1 MSEHLSQKSPRKAK
15 PTFSYAI
22 ISMALILFL
31 VGILGT
37 GYFVLQKSI
46 NHLKESIEVEVELKD
61 SVSEADIAALKD
73 YLSKNQGIKSFNF
86 VSRNAAVESF
96 EKEIG
101 QDITDIAGFNPLY
114 DAFIIKLNAEF
125 SNEETFKALKK
136 SILAQQGVNNVNYS
150 SVAMDLVGSNTQKV
164 LVITGITAFILL
176 LISLSLIDNTIRLL
190 MFSQRFIVRSMQLI
204 GATKWF
210 IIKPFLQKGLI
221 AGLISAGIAIA
232 ALGGLIFFLQNQFD
246 ELSLSSDD
254 IWTLTGLA
262 FGIILLGVSISVAS
276 TYLSVSK
283 YLRLK
288 LDELY

>member
-1 MSEHLSQKSPRKAK
+1 
-15 PTFSYAI
+15 
-22 ISMALILFL
+22 
-31 VGILGT
+31 
-37 GYFVLQKSI
+37 
-46 NHLKESIEVEVELKD
+46 
-61 SVSEADIAALKD
+61 
-73 YLSKNQGIKSFNF
+73 
-86 VSRNAAVESF
+86 
-96 EKEIG
+96 
-101 QDITDIAGFNPLY
+101 
-114 DAFIIKLNAEF
+114 
-125 SNEETFKALKK
+125 
-136 SILAQQGVNNVNYS
+136 
-150 SVAMDLVGSNTQKV
+150 
-164 LVITGITAFILL
+164 
-176 LISLSLIDNTIRLL
+176 

>member
-1 MSEHLSQKSPRKAK
+1 
-15 PTFSYAI
+15 
-22 ISMALILFL
+22 
-31 VGILGT
+31 
-37 GYFVLQKSI
+37 
-46 NHLKESIEVEVELKD
+46 
-61 SVSEADIAALKD
+61 
-73 YLSKNQGIKSFNF
+73 
-86 VSRNAAVESF
+86 
-96 EKEIG
+96 
-101 QDITDIAGFNPLY
+101 
-114 DAFIIKLNAEF
+114 
-125 SNEETFKALKK
+125 
-136 SILAQQGVNNVNYS
+136 LAQQGVNNVNYS

>member
-1 MSEHLSQKSPRKAK
+1 
-15 PTFSYAI
+15 
-22 ISMALILFL
+22 MALILFL